1 MSQPLTVA
9 LAGDLML
16 ERPITPAG
24 GGRSPGSAAVWEVFH
39 QADLVFVNLE
49 VPLTSRGAPADKH
62 VAFRADPRL
71 AGDLRAAGIDVV
83 TLANNHMLDYGP
95 DGLFDTLETLRQ
107 TGLPAVGAG
116 RTLAEALAPAVLT
129 ARGARVAFLGL
140 ASTLPV
146 GSAAAP
152 DRPGIAPVHVTTLYV
167 VDNAGLDE
175 TPGKAPYVETRC
187 WPGDVEVAAEAVA
200 QAKRQADVVVVG
212 VHWGVPHGFVAAF
225 QNPVAGYQRPLAE
238 ALIDA
243 GADVVVGHH
252 PHVLHGI
259 DVINGRPVFYSL
271 GNFLFHSVTPGRFP
285 TLRRPDPPYSWKS
298 LRSPVNL
305 DSVIALVRCD
315 AGGVHGVELVPVVM
329 NADGDPE
336 LATGTDAAR
345 ILTSLAEQSTPY
357 GVTITSA
364 GDRGQIALHPAG
376 VAR

>member
-1 MSQPLTVA
+1 MREPITIALT
-9 LAGDLML
+9 GDLML

-39 QADLVFVNLE
+39 RADLVFVNLE
-49 VPLTSRGAPADKH
+49 VPLTARGAPADKH
-62 VAFRADPRL
+62 VAFRADPQL
-71 AGDLRAAGIDVV
+71 AGELRAAGIDVV

-95 DGLFDTLETLRQ
+95 EGLFDTLEALHRV
-107 TGLPAVGAG
+107 GLPAVGAG

-129 ARGARVAFLGL
+129 ARGVRVAFLGL

-167 VDNAGLDE
+167 VDSAGLDE

-187 WPGDVEVAAEAVA
+187 WPGDVEAAAEATA
-200 QAKRQADVVVVG
+200 QARRQADVVVVG

-225 QNPVAGYQRPLAE
+225 QSPVAGYQRPLAE

-259 DVINGRPVFYSL
+259 DAVGGRPIFYSL
-271 GNFLFHSVTPGRFP
+271 GNFLFHTVTPGRFP
-285 TLRRPDPPYSWKS
+285 TLRRPDPPYTWKS

-305 DSVIALVRCD
+305 DSVIALVTCD
-315 AGGVHGVELVPVVM
+315 ASGVRDVELVPVVM
-329 NADGDPE
+329 NAAGDPE
-336 LATGTDAAR
+336 LATSADAAR
-345 ILTSLAEQSTPY
+345 ILASLAEQSAPY
-357 GVTITSA
+357 GVTVTVA
-364 GDRGQIALHPAG
+364 GDRGRVHLQPAE